1 MLAISLFHFIWWFL
15 KFNLNLSKW
24 GNDQIVLDTLT
35 ISWKV
40 SLKRQYV
47 NNNIPILPIYGD
59 RKVNGLNLK
68 LFPFF
73 QCSLKFRFQTQNKCC
88 YFVSHGK
95 STIETT
101 CPYWKI
107 EKFYS
112 WRIKSSNIP
121 YNIRPIFLIF
131 LVYLY
136 LLIYVGLAF
145 LGSNVPME
153 VIWTCIHCVFFFY
166 SE

>member
-40 SLKRQYV
+40 WLKRQNL
-47 NNNIPILPIYGD
+47 NNNIPILLHIW
-59 RKVNGLNLK
+59 RSESERTQFKAVS
-68 LFPFF
+68 FF

-112 WRIKSSNIP
+112 WQIKSSNIP
-121 YNIRPIFLIF
+121 YNIRPIFLIS

-136 LLIYVGLAF
+136 LLIYVGLAL

-153 VIWTCIHCVFFFY
+153 VIWTCIYCVFFFY

>member
-1 MLAISLFHFIWWFL
+1 MRKWSNSFGHFDHFL
-15 KFNLNLSKW
+15 KSLVKKAKFKQQHTHITHIWRSESERTQFKA
-24 GNDQIVLDTLT
+24 
-35 ISWKV
+35 V
-40 SLKRQYV
+40 S
-47 NNNIPILPIYGD
+47 
-59 RKVNGLNLK
+59 
-68 LFPFF
+68 FF

-112 WRIKSSNIP
+112 WQIKSSNIP
-121 YNIRPIFLIF
+121 YNIRPIFLIS

-136 LLIYVGLAF
+136 LLIYVGLAL

-153 VIWTCIHCVFFFY
+153 VIWTCIYCVFFFY